1 LDGLLWSIFFLI
13 GIVMLGIY
21 RPSMAIIFAI
31 VGVFLLSLLQ
41 LMEISI
47 TAIVAIIGIGI
58 VLLVG
63 VKNQ

>member
-1 LDGLLWSIFFLI
+1 
-13 GIVMLGIY
+13 
-21 RPSMAIIFAI
+21 MAIIFAI